1 MRIAFCQEVH
11 LAPVRTSLWAAGL
24 LVKKRTSS
32 FSDSRGHNYLRTS
45 LVLLDMHIRHVPLF
59 SPSCRCKV
67 TQPTYQFFFFFFLF
81 SPPDF
86 AHEVGKGSVEFLFE
100 GIVRFGERSFVK
112 EKKKQTEELRDFCDE
127 MLIEERNSE
136 LMVLKKFL
144 SSIDTDN
151 LVRFLKNKIEQRCR
165 EEYDC

>member
-1 MRIAFCQEVH
+1 MQLRSGWDPRSSLRIMRIAFCQEVH

-86 AHEVGKGSVEFLFE
+86 AHEVGKGSVEFLLE
-100 GIVRFGERSFVK
+100 GIVRFGERSFA
-112 EKKKQTEELRDFCDE
+112 KKKKTNGRIAWFLW
-127 MLIEERNSE
+127 RN
-136 LMVLKKFL
+136 VDWRKKFG
-144 SSIDTDN
+144 IDG
-151 LVRFLKNKIEQRCR
+151 FKKISQF
-165 EEYDC
+165 YWHG